1 MNKLLYN
8 KEKCFYGRFIMKFF
22 DTICSIS
29 TPVGTGGIAV
39 IRISGEEAFEICE
52 KIFNSEFNKK
62 ISNMQGYTIALG
74 NISDSEG
81 HIIDQVLLSKFIK
94 PNSFTGENVI
104 EISCHG
110 GLAVARMIL
119 KELIK
124 SGARLA
130 ENGEFTK
137 RAFLNGKIDLSQAEA
152 IIDIINASD
161 EYNVYSG
168 ENQLQGKLSQKINN
182 IRQKLIDATANIIAV
197 IDYPE
202 EDIDELATNDII
214 NLLKDAGNNID
225 ELIKTYNTGKII
237 KEGAKIVIA
246 GKPNVGKSSLL
257 NALLKDN
264 RAIVTDIAGTTRDT
278 LEEAINID
286 GLKANIIDT
295 AGIHKSS
302 DIVESLGIE
311 KAYEKIQDA
320 DLVLF
325 IIDSS
330 SNISQED
337 IEIANTVKNKNVFVI
352 LNKTDIPS
360 DIDIADIKNI
370 IEKARY
376 ISVSA
381 KELTGINELTQQIK
395 NTILNGDI
403 NIREDVY
410 ITNERHYEKLINS
423 LSYIKKGIADLE
435 NGIFPDIV
443 SIEIE
448 NAISALG
455 EITGLTVSEEIISNI
470 FSRFCLGK

>member
-1 MNKLLYN
+1 MKL
-8 KEKCFYGRFIMKFF
+8 F

-39 IRISGEEAFEICE
+39 IRVSGEKSFEICE
-52 KIFNSEFNKK
+52 KIFKSEFNKT
-62 ISNMQGYTIALG
+62 ISQMSGYTIALG
-74 NISDSEG
+74 NIYDNDG
-81 HIIDQVLLSKFIK
+81 HVIDQVLLSKFIN

-110 GLAVARMIL
+110 GMAVARMIL

-124 SGARLA
+124 AGARLA
-130 ENGEFTK
+130 ENGEFSK

-152 IIDIINASD
+152 IIDIINAND

-168 ENQLQGKLSQKINN
+168 ENQLQGKLSKKINL
-182 IRQKLIDATANIIAV
+182 IRDKLIEATANIIAV

-202 EDIDELATNDII
+202 EDIDEMATKDII
-214 NLLKDAGNNID
+214 NLLKTSSEDIAS
-225 ELIKTYNTGKII
+225 LIKTYNTGKII

-257 NALLKDN
+257 NALLKDD

-278 LEEAINID
+278 LEETINID
-286 GLKANIIDT
+286 GLKACITDT
-295 AGIHKSS
+295 AGIRKSD
-302 DIVESLGIE
+302 DIVEALGIE
-311 KAYEKIQDA
+311 KAYEKIHES

-325 IIDSS
+325 IIDTSTELS
-330 SNISQED
+330 KED
-337 IEIANTVKNKNVFVI
+337 FAIAEIINDKPVFII
-352 LNKTDIPS
+352 LNKSDISKDTDISPLKK
-360 DIDIADIKNI
+360 IFN
-370 IEKARY
+370 KARY
-376 ISVSA
+376 FSISA

-395 NTILNGDI
+395 ETILNGEI
-403 NIREDVY
+403 NIKEDVY
-410 ITNERHYEKLINS
+410 ITNERHFEKLTS
-423 LSYIKKGIADLE
+423 ALSHIQKAITDLSI
-435 NGIFPDIV
+435 GVFPDIV

-455 EITGLTVSEEIISNI
+455 EITGMTVSEEIIGNI

>member
-1 MNKLLYN
+1 
-8 KEKCFYGRFIMKFF
+8 MKFF

-29 TPVGTGGIAV
+29 TPIGTGGIAV
-39 IRISGEEAFEICE
+39 IRISGEESFEICE
-52 KIFNSEFNKK
+52 KIFKSEFNKK
-62 ISNMQGYTIALG
+62 VTEMPGYTIALG
-74 NISDSEG
+74 NVVDNKG
-81 HIIDQVLLSKFIK
+81 HIIDQVLLSKFIN

-110 GLAVARMIL
+110 GMAVAKMIL

-124 SGARLA
+124 SGARIA

-168 ENQLQGKLSQKINN
+168 ENQLQGKLSQKIDY

-202 EDIDELATNDII
+202 EDIDELATLDII
-214 NLLKDAGNNID
+214 NLLKEALSNID

-278 LEEAINID
+278 LEEVINID
-286 GLKANIIDT
+286 GLKASITDT
-295 AGIHKSS
+295 AGIHQSD
-302 DIVESLGIE
+302 DIVESIGIE
-311 KAYEKIQDA
+311 KALEKIHDA
-320 DLVLF
+320 DLILF
-325 IIDSS
+325 IIDTS
-330 SNISQED
+330 IKITEED
-337 IEIANTVKNKNVFVI
+337 IEIADTIKDKNVFVI
-352 LNKTDIPS
+352 LNKTDISCDFDVTPV
-360 DIDIADIKNI
+360 KNI
-370 IEKARY
+370 IKKAHY

-395 NTILNGDI
+395 NTILSGDI
-403 NIREDVY
+403 NIKEDVY
-410 ITNERHYEKLINS
+410 ITNERHFEKLVTS
-423 LSYIKKGIADLE
+423 RSYIKKGISDLE

-448 NAISALG
+448 NAISSLG